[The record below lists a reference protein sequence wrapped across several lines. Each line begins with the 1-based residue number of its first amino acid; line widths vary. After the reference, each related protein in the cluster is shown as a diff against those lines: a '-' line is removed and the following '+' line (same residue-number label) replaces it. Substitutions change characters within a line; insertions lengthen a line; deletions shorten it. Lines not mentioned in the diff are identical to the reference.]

1 MCLLLCFLFNV
12 VACKCDPGGS
22 VNMNCFKHSG
32 DCSCVTGVRGKKC
45 DRYRWDLFR
54 SCLSI
59 LYPSI
64 YNFLRWGGG
73 GVGGWRRIMG
83 CSSLDYSLLTIIKN
97 RKKTF
102 IFHHSNSNIFVILL
116 GLLIFSPRF
125 IFSAVF
131 NKKSHRP
138 IQGRYNFT
146 AQCNVCVHLST
157 RPFSLVFTSRRRAQL
172 ESTCGRKLHPVFPFI
187 ISVE

>member
-22 VNMNCFKHSG
+22 VDMNCFKQSG

-59 LYPSI
+59 LYLSI
-64 YNFLRWGGG
+64 YNFLRGGG

-83 CSSLDYSLLTIIKN
+83 CSSLDYSLSTIIKN
-97 RKKTF
+97 KIKNVHIPSF
-102 IFHHSNSNIFVILL
+102 KLEHFCHSFRIIDLQPPDLFSLL
-116 GLLIFSPRF
+116 FS
-125 IFSAVF
+125 I
-131 NKKSHRP
+131 KKSHRP

-146 AQCNVCVHLST
+146 AWCNACVHLST
-157 RPFSLVFTSRRRAQL
+157 RPFSLVSTSRPRA
-172 ESTCGRKLHPVFPFI
+172 
-187 ISVE
+187 

>member
-64 YNFLRWGGG
+64 YNFLRG
-73 GVGGWRRIMG
+73 GVGSWRRIMG

-116 GLLIFSPRF
+116 GLLIFSPPIYFLSCFQLKNLIARYKGVT
-125 IFSAVF
+125 IS
-131 NKKSHRP
+131 RP
-138 IQGRYNFT
+138 NAMY
-146 AQCNVCVHLST
+146 VCICLPGLFHWFLLHGHLHS
-157 RPFSLVFTSRRRAQL
+157 
-172 ESTCGRKLHPVFPFI
+172 
-187 ISVE
+187 

>member
-64 YNFLRWGGG
+64 YNFLRCGGG

-83 CSSLDYSLLTIIKN
+83 CSSLDYSLSTIIKN
-97 RKKTF
+97 KKKNVHF
-102 IFHHSNSNIFVILL
+102 PSFWLEHFRHSFRVIDLQPPDL
-116 GLLIFSPRF
+116 
-125 IFSAVF
+125 
-131 NKKSHRP
+131 
-138 IQGRYNFT
+138 
-146 AQCNVCVHLST
+146 
-157 RPFSLVFTSRRRAQL
+157 FSLLFSIKNLIARYKGVTISRPNAMYVCICL
-172 ESTCGRKLHPVFPFI
+172 PGLFHWFLLHGDVH
-187 ISVE
+187 S